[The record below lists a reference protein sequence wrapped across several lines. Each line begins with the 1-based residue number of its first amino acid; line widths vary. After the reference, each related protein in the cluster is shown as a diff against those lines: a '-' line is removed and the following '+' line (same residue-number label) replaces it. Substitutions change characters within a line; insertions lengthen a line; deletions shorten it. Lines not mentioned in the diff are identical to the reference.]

1 MEKEVETD
9 YQMIRGPR
17 PYEDGADTM
26 TIIKAIKEQ
35 RQKERAEKRAR
46 QTAAESEAEAEA
58 AAAAAAA
65 VQTTP

>member
-46 QTAAESEAEAEA
+46 QTASGSGGGSGSGPDNT
-58 AAAAAAA
+58 
-65 VQTTP
+65 VNNSF